1 MQCFLHNENSMKKN
15 IITFVLSFLS
25 FYANADNPIEITDV
39 ENRTCNQYIADIA
52 IEKNKDVYKLLYST
66 WVQEYLIGKNTE
78 LELLEYKVLNLD
90 PTIELSSLL
99 LKACIDTRDIGV
111 GAVALS
117 IVADALFKN
126 TFEQKVK

>member
-1 MQCFLHNENSMKKN
+1 MQCFLHNANNMKKN
-15 IITFVLSFLS
+15 IITFTLSFLS
-25 FYANADNPIEITDV
+25 LYANADNSIEITDV
-39 ENRTCNQYIADIA
+39 ESRTCNQYITDIA
-52 IEKNKDVYKLLYST
+52 FEKNKDAYKLLYST

-99 LKACIDTRDIGV
+99 QKACIDARNIGA
-111 GAVALS
+111 GSVALS
-117 IVADALFKN
+117 IIADALFKN